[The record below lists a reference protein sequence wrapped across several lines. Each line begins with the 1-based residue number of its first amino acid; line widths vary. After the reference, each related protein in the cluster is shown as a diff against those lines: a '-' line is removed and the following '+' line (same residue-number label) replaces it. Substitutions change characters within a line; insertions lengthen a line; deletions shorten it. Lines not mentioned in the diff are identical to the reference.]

1 MSKKKTDASKKDEA
15 LFDEELIDHVVT
27 QEDLDLNPELA
38 EEGTKVGDV
47 IQIPKEETDDEE
59 DDTKGGVSNEEETKE
74 EVLEEETYN
83 GPIPLWARADG
94 VIPSKKDEE
103 NFKTKTVDKPVNR
116 EEKLPEYM
124 TA

>member
-1 MSKKKTDASKKDEA
+1 MSKKKTVSKKDEA
-15 LFDEELIDHVVT
+15 LFDDELVDHVVT

-47 IQIPKEETDDEE
+47 IQIPKEDDEE
-59 DDTKGGVSNEEETKE
+59 DDTKGGVSNEEETNEEKE
-74 EVLEEETYN
+74 EVLDETYN
-83 GPIPLWARADG
+83 GPIPLWARAEG

-103 NFKTKTVDKPVNR
+103 QFRTKTVDKPVNR